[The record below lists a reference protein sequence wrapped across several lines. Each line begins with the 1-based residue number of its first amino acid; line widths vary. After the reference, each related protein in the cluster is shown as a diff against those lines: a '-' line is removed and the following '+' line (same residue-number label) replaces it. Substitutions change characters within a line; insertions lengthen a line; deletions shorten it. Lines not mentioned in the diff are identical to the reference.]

1 MFNFNNIKGFM
12 LSITKDLNRDPQ
24 SKDIIKA
31 TLRQWNNT
39 PSLLKNQIDLYQN
52 EIKTLKV

>member
-1 MFNFNNIKGFM
+1 M
-12 LSITKDLNRDPQ
+12 LSITKDLNRNPH

-31 TLRQWNNT
+31 TLRQWNKT
-39 PSLLKNQIDLYQN
+39 PSLLKNQIDLYEN